1 MIILGIDP
9 GLATTGWSIIKN
21 NGKQELIA
29 YNCILTSPKKQ
40 SSERLLEI
48 YKAVGKIIKKYK
60 PQVLC
65 LEKLF
70 FNTNVTTAFAV
81 GEARGVIKICA
92 FLHKIPLF
100 EFTPLQVKSS
110 IVGYGRAEKKQVQQM
125 VKMLLHLKDI
135 PKPDDAA
142 DAVAVALTYCFFNKK
157 LQSLKSS

>member
-21 NGKQELIA
+21 DYKQELLS
-29 YNCILTSPKKQ
+29 YGCILTSAKKEQ
-40 SSERLLEI
+40 SERLLEI
-48 YKAVGKIIKKYK
+48 YLAVEKIIKKYR
-60 PQVLC
+60 PNVLC

-92 FLHKIPLF
+92 FLHKVPLT
-100 EFTPLQVKSS
+100 EFTPLQIKSS

-125 VKMLLHLKDI
+125 VKMLLHLKQI

-142 DAVAVALTYCFFNKK
+142 DAVAAGLTYCFFNHK
-157 LQSLKSS
+157 LHNLKT